1 MVEPIPALARL
12 PAVRTAVQSPLDR
25 MSPPQASQ
33 TLRLVL
39 SADSAGTLLGRSEHG
54 QIYQLFAPG
63 APTGWHA
70 GQTLVVQVL
79 RTGPPLEV
87 RVLGSVSEDS
97 WPQPGAGGAYDDTP
111 ALRPDQAKILRLQ
124 AASTDAMA
132 QAAHWRQL
140 VVTALRKLVLP
151 ESGPPLLLPQPPQQ
165 AQGDAALLLRLVPWH
180 GWPLALWIEQRRWV
194 GGAPNRRARRRPST
208 RLCLGLN
215 LPSWGPIGLVLDVL
229 DTHVGL
235 TLIAAQAHAVP
246 ALRAQVGAVSA
257 RIGRTGLRLMRC
269 HVRHVPGFTPPT
281 QATQPTGLAE
291 HELPLALFRA
301 GAEALEALRGGVGPV
316 ATGAS

>member
-25 MSPPQASQ
+25 SPSPEALQ

-39 SADSAGTLLGRSEHG
+39 STDAAGTLLGRSEHG
-54 QIYQLFAPG
+54 KIYQLFAPG
-63 APTGWHA
+63 AQPRWQE
-70 GQTLVVQVL
+70 GQTLVVQVV
-79 RTGPPLEV
+79 RAGPPLEV
-87 RVLGSVSEDS
+87 RVLGSVNEDGWS
-97 WPQPGAGGAYDDTP
+97 HRGAGSMYEDTP
-111 ALRPDQAKILRLQ
+111 ALRPDQATILRLQ
-124 AASTDAMA
+124 AASNDAMA

-140 VVTALRKLVLP
+140 LVTALRKLVLS
-151 ESGPPLLLPQPPQQ
+151 EGGPPLLTQQ
-165 AQGDAALLLRLVPWH
+165 ANGLTPGDAALLLRLVPWH
-180 GWPLALWIEQRRWV
+180 GWPLAMWIEQRRWV
-194 GGAPNRRARRRPST
+194 AGAPNRRARRRPST

-215 LPSWGPIGLVLDVL
+215 LPTWGTIGLVLDVL
-229 DTHVGL
+229 DTQVGL

-269 HVRHVPGFTPPT
+269 HVRHVPGFVPPT

-301 GAEALEALRGGVGPV
+301 GAEALQALRRSIVPAV
-316 ATGAS
+316 TSES